1 MEIALFAENYKDY
14 LKKYIKLENGIP
26 SHDTIQ
32 RVMGLISPDVLQKL
46 NEKWQELLNKDEGEA
61 IKKVICI
68 DGKTMRSNKRE
79 EIKPVTYSI
88 SME

>member
-1 MEIALFAENYKDY
+1 MQNAQIVF
-14 LKKYIKLENGIP
+14 KK
-26 SHDTIQ
+26 S
-32 RVMGLISPDVLQKL
+32 QKL